1 VARAAPRSTRC
12 AAGRLISFASRGT
25 EVRTGDVI
33 GSGTVGS
40 DCILELAIAVGTG
53 PALAVPRASF
63 APIGRR

>member
-1 VARAAPRSTRC
+1 
-12 AAGRLISFASRGT
+12 
-25 EVRTGDVI
+25 VRTGDVI